1 MNVDR
6 VLRESTRALTF
17 TLPNSVT
24 DAFGIFSVSSRSRSA
39 EGFHSTEAAFTCCP
53 TVAPPPGRGPCP
65 ARVLPAVGHAC
76 PRPKLRDLGSVPGKT
91 LTNAGRVPVT
101 PRQPPGRARGR
112 EEAVR
117 AEPGLPRSMPVAI
130 GPKGLPLG
138 ASGN

>member
-1 MNVDR
+1 M
-6 VLRESTRALTF
+6 
-17 TLPNSVT
+17 
-24 DAFGIFSVSSRSRSA
+24 RSA
-39 EGFHSTEAAFTCCP
+39 FSPLARGAVPPRDSIPPKPRSLAAP
-53 TVAPPPGRGPCP
+53 QLLLLLGAGLCP

-117 AEPGLPRSMPVAI
+117 AEPGLPRSMPVAV

-138 ASGN
+138 ASGNERKRHRGEAVRGAFRAVWFRPLV